1 MKKAYLILFLILTC
15 SIPSFSQY
23 MIKQWDYRF
32 GGSIN
37 DYMVKMKKTK
47 DGGYILGG
55 HSSSPASGDK
65 SQGTQG
71 GFDYWVVKVNING
84 VKQWD
89 KRFGGIGTEFFRD
102 LIQTSDGGYLI
113 GGFSSSGISGDRTQA
128 SRGANDYWLV
138 KTDSNGSKEWD
149 YRYGGDSTDELY
161 SLVENYPYGYIL
173 GGRSKSTASG
183 DKSQGTRGGYDYWVV
198 YIDYFGFKV
207 ADFRFGGLA
216 SDLLNELKVTNDG
229 GVVLGGSS
237 HSEIS
242 GDKTQGNWGLSVTP
256 DYWIVKL
263 DMFGNKQWDYR
274 YGGNSRDDLESLI
287 ITRDNGFLL
296 GGSSTSDSSGD
307 KTQNAWNG
315 GVDYWIVK
323 LDSIGAKE
331 WDYRYGGIGVESVY
345 TQQQTLDGGYIIG
358 GYSNSTISGNKVTSV
373 TCSNTD
379 PDFWLVKLNSNGL
392 KQWEYSYGGN
402 DNSGMNA
409 VIQTNEGGYIMG
421 GYSQSGIACDRTQA
435 SQGDNDYWIVKAR
448 PNWPNTDGA
457 LTINNAGITGKT
469 LTWIKGNGI
478 RRIVLVRA
486 GSPITDTPTIG
497 VNYQANPIYG
507 QGQQVGNG
515 NYVAYNGT
523 GNTVTITGLNY
534 NTTYYFK
541 VIAFS
546 PDTLFPI
553 YQLSPYLSG
562 SSTTL
567 PVEWLD
573 INAKALDENLV
584 QLNWRTASETN
595 NSHFEVERME
605 NKNQWNSVGNK
616 RGNGTTSMV
625 SNYQYNDNVSGISKE
640 INPIIYYRLKQ
651 IDFDGHFDY
660 SKTVSVDFSKVELD
674 KMTIYPNPFNDK
686 LTIGSRTLAGK
697 VKVEITNYIGS
708 KVFEETHYLDGQQH
722 LEINLK
728 NIGSAGIYFLNVNGS
743 IYKILKLE

>member
-1 MKKAYLILFLILTC
+1 MKKSYLILFLILNC
-15 SIPSFSQY
+15 SLPSYSQY
-23 MIKQWDYRF
+23 MIKEWDYRF
-32 GGSIN
+32 GGSNI
-37 DYMVKMKKTK
+37 DYLVEMKKTM

-55 HSSSPASGDK
+55 LSGSPASGDK

-71 GFDYWVVKVNING
+71 GSDYWIVKINSNG
-84 VKQWD
+84 IKQWD
-89 KRFGGIGTEFFRD
+89 KRFGGSGSESLRG
-102 LIQTSDGGYLI
+102 LLQTSDKGYLL
-113 GGFSSSGISGDRTQA
+113 GGTSGSGISGDKTQA
-128 SRGANDYWLV
+128 SRGGNDYWLV
-138 KTDSNGSKEWD
+138 KTDSNGNKDWD
-149 YRYGGDSTDELY
+149 YRYGGDSTDVLNA
-161 SLVENYPYGYIL
+161 LIENYPYGYVL
-173 GGRSKSTASG
+173 GGYSKSTATG
-183 DKSQGTRGGYDYWVV
+183 DKSQGSRGGYDYWIV
-198 YIDYFGFKV
+198 YIDYFGFKI
-207 ADFRFGGLA
+207 ADFRFGGTE
-216 SDLLNELKVTNDG
+216 SDDLTDIKVTSDG
-229 GVVLGGSS
+229 GLVLGGSS
-237 HSEIS
+237 QSGIS
-242 GDKTQGNWGLSVTP
+242 GDKTEGNRGISGTS

-263 DMFGNKQWDYR
+263 DMFGNKQWDFR
-274 YGGNSRDDLESLI
+274 FGGNKHDFLGSLL
-287 ITRDNGFLL
+287 ITSDNGFLL
-296 GGSSTSDSSGD
+296 VGESVSDSSGD
-307 KTQNAWNG
+307 KTQGNQG
-315 GVDYWIVK
+315 GYDYWIVK
-323 LDSIGAKE
+323 LDSNGIKE
-331 WDYRYGGIGVESVY
+331 WDYLYGGNEYDGPL
-345 TQQQTLDGGYIIG
+345 TTKQTLDGGYIIG
-358 GYSNSTISGNKVTSV
+358 GYSYSNINGNKASTV
-373 TCSNTD
+373 TCSNFF
-379 PDFWLVKLNSNGL
+379 PDYWLVKLNSNGL
-392 KQWEYSYGGN
+392 KQWEYSYGG
-402 DNSGMNA
+402 DIHSGMNA
-409 VIQTNEGGYIMG
+409 VIQTKEGGYIMG
-421 GYSQSGIACDRTQA
+421 GYSKSGIACDKTQA
-435 SQGDNDYWIVKAR
+435 SRGYDDYWIVKAR

-457 LTINNAGITGKT
+457 LTITNAGITGKT

-562 SSTTL
+562 NSTTL

-605 NKNQWNSVGNK
+605 NNNQWNAIGNK
-616 RGNGTTSMV
+616 RGNGTTSIV
-625 SNYQYNDNVSGISKE
+625 SNYQYIDNVNGISKE
-640 INPIIYYRLKQ
+640 INKIIYYRLKQ
-651 IDFDGHFDY
+651 IDFDGHYDY

-686 LTIGSRTLAGK
+686 LTIVSKKLAGK

-708 KVFEETHYLDGQQH
+708 KVFEETHYLDGPQQ